1 MHGTIKRG
9 RQGTSNFTRVCF
21 AVGFLQIVALLLL
34 RFRAPPVLHTP
45 QLQPPGL
52 CPCLLGQ
59 CRSGGANQGVH
70 DDAVPTCSAT
80 AAKIR
85 SPILVVVRP
94 ESGESLNKDDNVCHT
109 IVRQT
114 LPSLTNQTHWH
125 HAPVNVLV
133 ILDPEAP
140 PQQKK
145 VIHQGCA
152 KTNQDVF
159 RVHTVSVPRN
169 RLHTVS
175 LIIHK
180 HARKLAGVKYVA
192 FVDLAVTHP
201 ASLASSA
208 LENMVLVLEG
218 KHVDAATALA
228 SRYDTPATSTTTTIE
243 SKMRAAW
250 LYAHYDGGPIM
261 TRAGA
266 LRKKSVHIEQW
277 LTAAHAADRYKAL
290 TALYHSH
297 PCGARFTIP
306 EILTRS
312 RFADNRRDTRSHEHQ
327 NRDDDRACSPMPHS
341 QQRRPSSPFRGLA
354 HSLINP
360 CFQHQQQQPSVL
372 MILPWLEFGGA
383 DEFNVNLARELRK
396 KGVNV
401 VVTTTLVSI
410 HPNVDRLLKYATD
423 VFHIPHLVI
432 SADDQPGVLSLWEY
446 VIATR
451 RVELVFLSNSHLGY
465 KMLPHLQTLKNK
477 YEPLRIV
484 DFVHLEEPEQ
494 GAKSHAASSVRY
506 SAYLDHTFVASR
518 HLAEWT
524 MERRQRARRWRG
536 RSTTHRTS
544 ESSNENINN
553 KVSVAYIGVD
563 TQALVPLSPDA
574 KAAARKRYVTNHS
587 TSSSPI
593 VIAYVARMETQK
605 DPGLFFEIA
614 RRLATRP
621 DKFFFLAIGDGDL
634 LPILQRNITDS
645 GLNHKI
651 KTFSMLHHDETMRLL
666 ASSDILLLPSRN
678 EGISLATYEAMA
690 LGVVPVVTDVGGQC
704 ELVDEQVGACLPL
717 TTRSIADDFA
727 REITDNIVPR
737 LSLLSAASRRRV
749 EARFSL
755 GDMMQSLTHALCASA
770 TRGSMSL

>member
-9 RQGTSNFTRVCF
+9 GQGTSNYTRVCF

-34 RFRAPPVLHTP
+34 WFRAPPVLHTP
-45 QLQPPGL
+45 QLRRPGL

-94 ESGESLNKDDNVCHT
+94 ESGESLNKDGNACHT

-114 LPSLTNQTHWH
+114 LPSLTDQTHWH

-140 PQQKK
+140 PQQKR
-145 VIHQGCA
+145 VIHRDCA
-152 KTNQDVF
+152 KTNQDVVG
-159 RVHTVSVPRN
+159 VHTVSVPRN

-175 LIIHK
+175 SIIHK

-208 LENMVLVLEG
+208 LEKMVLVLEG

-261 TRAGA
+261 TRANS
-266 LRKKSVHIEQW
+266 LRKESSHIEQW

-290 TALYHSH
+290 ATVYHSH

-312 RFADNRRDTRSHEHQ
+312 RFADDRRDTRSHEHQ
-327 NRDDDRACSPMPHS
+327 SGDDDRACSPMPRS
-341 QQRRPSSPFRGLA
+341 QQRRASSPFRGLA
-354 HSLINP
+354 HALINT
-360 CFQHQQQQPSVL
+360 CFKQQQQPQQQPSVL

-401 VVTTTLVSI
+401 VVTTTLVSS
-410 HPNVDRLLKYATD
+410 HPTADRLQKYATD
-423 VFHIPHLVI
+423 VFHIPHIVM

-494 GAKSHAASSVRY
+494 GAKSHAASSLTY
-506 SAYLDHTFVASR
+506 SSYLDHTFVASR
-518 HLAEWT
+518 HLAEWM
-524 MERRQRARRWRG
+524 MERHERARRWRTS
-536 RSTTHRTS
+536 RSTTGHRPGQQ
-544 ESSNENINN
+544 IHNN
-553 KVSVAYIGVD
+553 KISVTYIGVD
-563 TQALVPLSPDA
+563 TQTLVALSPVA
-574 KAAARKRYVTNHS
+574 KAEARRRYIDRPTSS
-587 TSSSPI
+587 TSI
-593 VIAYVARMETQK
+593 VIAYVARMEKQK
-605 DPGLFFEIA
+605 DPALFFEIA
-614 RRLATRP
+614 RRLATHS
-621 DKFFFLAIGDGDL
+621 DKYVFLAIGDGDL
-634 LPILQRNITDS
+634 LPTLQRNITGS

-666 ASSDILLLPSRN
+666 ASSDILLLTSRN

-717 TTRSIADDFA
+717 TRSVADDFA
-727 REITDNIVPR
+727 REISNNIVPR
-737 LSLLSAASRRRV
+737 LSSLSIASRRRV
-749 EARFSL
+749 ETEFSL
-755 GDMMQSLTHALCASA
+755 RETMRSLTQALCASE
-770 TRGSMSL
+770 TRGSRSL